1 MLRAFGKKGRITG
14 GSKVKFKDIKD
25 QKWFNGMLIAC
36 TAVILYVV
44 LSNITSVLG
53 IIGAAISFFTPL
65 ILGAI
70 IAYMINPLAKQLS
83 MTIFKKVKREK
94 VKWTLSAVIALIMV
108 VVLVGFMLGILIPQL
123 IDSIKTF
130 SANFDGY
137 LEALQ
142 NFFERGE
149 LAKFIDL
156 KAFIDSSETAWN
168 KLFGLISD
176 NIDNIMSASA
186 DFGKSLVNWALGF
199 ILSIYLLM
207 AKKSVKVF
215 CSQLGKALFE
225 KNKYDAFKTFWYRC
239 DTILSHYIAYSL
251 LECIMVGLI
260 NAFFMLVMRMQYVG
274 MISVVVALT
283 NLIPTFGPIIG
294 GVIGAFIL
302 LMVKPWHALAFII
315 FTLILQTVDGYV
327 IKPNMFGDSL
337 GVSGLLILVTIITGG
352 KMFGVTGIILAIP
365 FAAIL
370 DFVYKDYILVKLR
383 ENRMKKDG
391 DELPEAPAG
400 GGNAQ
405 AEAKDKL
412 V

>member
-1 MLRAFGKKGRITG
+1 M
-14 GSKVKFKDIKD
+14 KFSDIKNK
-25 QKWFNGMLIAC
+25 KWFNGMLIAC

-44 LSNITSVLG
+44 LSNISTVLDT
-53 IIGAAISFFTPL
+53 IGAVLSFFTPL
-65 ILGAI
+65 FLGAI

-83 MTIFKKVKREK
+83 MTVFKKVKRK
-94 VKWTLSAVIALIMV
+94 RVQWTLSAVMALIMV
-108 VVLVGFMLGILIPQL
+108 VVLLGFMLGILIPQI
-123 IDSIKTF
+123 IDSIRTF

-142 NFFERGE
+142 NFLERGE
-149 LAKFIDL
+149 LSKFIDL
-156 KAFIDSSETAWN
+156 KTFIDSSETAWN

-176 NIDNIMSASA
+176 NIENIMSASA

-225 KNKYDAFKTFWYRC
+225 KGKYDAFKTFWYRC

-260 NAFFMLVMRMQYVG
+260 NAFFMLILRMQYVG
-274 MISVVVALT
+274 MISVVVAVT
-283 NLIPTFGPIIG
+283 NLVPTFGPIVG
-294 GVIGAFIL
+294 AVIGAFIL
-302 LMVKPWHALAFII
+302 LMVKPWHALAFLI
-315 FTLILQTVDGYV
+315 FTLVLQTVDGYV

-337 GVSGLLILVTIITGG
+337 GVSGLLILITIITGG

-370 DFVYKDYILVKLR
+370 DFVYKDYILVRLR
-383 ENRMKKDG
+383 ENRRKKDG
-391 DELPEAPAG
+391 DELPEAPEG
-400 GGNAQ
+400 GGKAQ

>member
-1 MLRAFGKKGRITG
+1 M
-14 GSKVKFKDIKD
+14 KFKDIKD

-44 LSNITSVLG
+44 LSNISTVLG
-53 IIGAAISFFTPL
+53 WIGAVISFFTPL

-83 MTIFKKVKREK
+83 MTVFKKVKRRK
-94 VKWTLSAVIALIMV
+94 VQWTLSAVMALIMV
-108 VVLVGFMLGILIPQL
+108 IVLVGFMLGILIPQL
-123 IDSIKTF
+123 IDSIRTF

-142 NFFERGE
+142 NFLERSE
-149 LAKFIDL
+149 LSKFVDL

-176 NIDNIMSASA
+176 NIENIMSASA

-225 KNKYDAFKTFWYRC
+225 KGRYDAFKTFWYRC

-260 NAFFMLVMRMQYVG
+260 NAFFMLIMRMQYVG
-274 MISVVVALT
+274 MISVVVAVT
-283 NLIPTFGPIIG
+283 NLVPTFGPIFG
-294 GVIGAFIL
+294 GLIGAFIL

-352 KMFGVTGIILAIP
+352 KMFGVTGILLAIP

-370 DFVYKDYILVKLR
+370 DFVYKDYILARLR
-383 ENRMKKDG
+383 EKREKKDRQMLA
-391 DELPEAPAG
+391 DADKTTDSEECDD
-400 GGNAQ
+400 
-405 AEAKDKL
+405 KDSL
-412 V
+412 VQK

>member
-1 MLRAFGKKGRITG
+1 M
-14 GSKVKFKDIKD
+14 KFSDIKNK
-25 QKWFNGMLIAC
+25 KWFNGMLIAC

-44 LSNITSVLG
+44 LSNISTVLDT
-53 IIGAAISFFTPL
+53 IGAVLSFFTPL
-65 ILGAI
+65 FLGAI
-70 IAYMINPLAKQLS
+70 IAYTINPLAKQLS
-83 MTIFKKVKREK
+83 MTVFKKVKRK
-94 VKWTLSAVIALIMV
+94 RVQWTLSAVMALIMV
-108 VVLVGFMLGILIPQL
+108 VVLLGFMLGILIPQI
-123 IDSIKTF
+123 IDSIRTF

-142 NFFERGE
+142 NFLERGE
-149 LAKFIDL
+149 LSKYVDL
-156 KAFIDSSETAWN
+156 KTFIDSSETAWN

-176 NIDNIMSASA
+176 NIENIMSASA

-225 KNKYDAFKTFWYRC
+225 KGKYDAFKTFWYRC

-260 NAFFMLVMRMQYVG
+260 NAFFMLILRMQYVG
-274 MISVVVALT
+274 MISVVVAVT
-283 NLIPTFGPIIG
+283 NLVPTFGPVVG
-294 GVIGAFIL
+294 AVIGAFIL
-302 LMVKPWHALAFII
+302 LMVKPWHALAFLI
-315 FTLILQTVDGYV
+315 FTLVLQTVDGYV

-337 GVSGLLILVTIITGG
+337 GVSGLLILITIITGG

-370 DFVYKDYILVKLR
+370 DFVYKDYILVRLR
-383 ENRMKKDG
+383 ENRRKKDG
-391 DELPEAPAG
+391 EELPEAPSG

>member
-1 MLRAFGKKGRITG
+1 MKF
-14 GSKVKFKDIKD
+14 SKIKEK
-25 QKWFNGMLIAC
+25 KWFNGMLIAC
-36 TAVILYVV
+36 TAVILYVL
-44 LSNITSVLG
+44 LSNIGQVIG
-53 IIGAAISFFTPL
+53 IIGAVISFFTPL

-83 MTIFKKVKREK
+83 KTIFKKVKREK
-94 VKWTLSAVIALIMV
+94 VKWTLSAVIALLMV
-108 VVLVGFMLGILIPQL
+108 VILVGFMLGILIPQL

-137 LEALQ
+137 LEAFQ
-142 NFFERGE
+142 NFLEKQG
-149 LAKFIDL
+149 ISQYVDL
-156 KAFIDSSETAWN
+156 KTFIDSSETAWS
-168 KLFGLISD
+168 KLFDLISD
-176 NIDNIMSASA
+176 NMENIMNASA
-186 DFGKSLVNWALGF
+186 DVGKSLVNWTLGF
-199 ILSIYLLM
+199 ILSIYLLL

-215 CSQLGKALFE
+215 CSQLGKALFDS
-225 KNKYDAFKTFWYRC
+225 KRYDAFKTFWYRC

-260 NAFFMLVMRMQYVG
+260 NAFFMMIMRMQYVG
-274 MISVVVALT
+274 MISVVVAVT
-283 NLIPTFGPIIG
+283 NLVPTFGPIVG

-315 FTLILQTVDGYV
+315 FTLVLQTVDGYV

-352 KMFGVTGIILAIP
+352 KMFGVTGILLAIP

-370 DFVYKDYILVKLR
+370 DFFYKDYILVKLR
-383 ENRMKKDG
+383 EIREKKDSEN
-391 DELPEAPAG
+391 DPEPAKI
-400 GGNAQ
+400 
-405 AEAKDKL
+405 AENQDVADKEPL

>member
-1 MLRAFGKKGRITG
+1 
-14 GSKVKFKDIKD
+14 
-25 QKWFNGMLIAC
+25 
-36 TAVILYVV
+36 
-44 LSNITSVLG
+44 
-53 IIGAAISFFTPL
+53 
-65 ILGAI
+65 
-70 IAYMINPLAKQLS
+70 
-83 MTIFKKVKREK
+83 
-94 VKWTLSAVIALIMV
+94 
-108 VVLVGFMLGILIPQL
+108 
-123 IDSIKTF
+123 
-130 SANFDGY
+130 
-137 LEALQ
+137 
-142 NFFERGE
+142 
-149 LAKFIDL
+149 
-156 KAFIDSSETAWN
+156 
-168 KLFGLISD
+168 
-176 NIDNIMSASA
+176 
-186 DFGKSLVNWALGF
+186 
-199 ILSIYLLM
+199 M

-225 KNKYDAFKTFWYRC
+225 KGRYDAFKTFWYRC

-283 NLIPTFGPIIG
+283 NLVPTFGPIFG
-294 GVIGAFIL
+294 GLIGAFIL
-302 LMVKPWHALAFII
+302 LMVRPWHALAFII

-383 ENRMKKDG
+383 EKRMKKDG
-391 DELPEAPAG
+391 ELPPEADKS
-400 GGNAQ
+400 
-405 AEAKDKL
+405 AENSGAAPKDKL

>member
-1 MLRAFGKKGRITG
+1 M
-14 GSKVKFKDIKD
+14 KFSDIKNK
-25 QKWFNGMLIAC
+25 KWFNGMLIAC

-44 LSNITSVLG
+44 LSNISTVMDY
-53 IIGAAISFFTPL
+53 IGAVLSFFTPL
-65 ILGAI
+65 FLGAI

-83 MTIFKKVKREK
+83 MTVFKKVKRK
-94 VKWTLSAVIALIMV
+94 RVQWTLSAVMALIMV
-108 VVLVGFMLGILIPQL
+108 VVLLGFMLGILIPQI
-123 IDSIKTF
+123 IDSIRTF

-142 NFFERGE
+142 NFLERGE
-149 LAKFIDL
+149 LSKFIDL
-156 KAFIDSSETAWN
+156 KTFIDSSETAWN

-176 NIDNIMSASA
+176 NIENIMSASA

-225 KNKYDAFKTFWYRC
+225 KGKYDAFKTFWYRC

-260 NAFFMLVMRMQYVG
+260 NAFFMLILRMQYVG
-274 MISVVVALT
+274 MISVVVAVT
-283 NLIPTFGPIIG
+283 NLVPTFGPVVG
-294 GVIGAFIL
+294 AVIGAFIL
-302 LMVKPWHALAFII
+302 LMVKPWHALAFLI
-315 FTLILQTVDGYV
+315 FTLVLQTVDGYV

-337 GVSGLLILVTIITGG
+337 GVSGLLILITIITGG

-370 DFVYKDYILVKLR
+370 DFVYKDYILVRLW
-383 ENRMKKDG
+383 ENRRKKDG
-391 DELPEAPAG
+391 EELPEAPSG

-405 AEAKDKL
+405 TEAKDKL